1 MSGPWYQ
8 ERGPSA
14 QEVRND
20 VINILKK
27 DDNIKYHIDNNDI
40 LQKVLHEIIPD
51 TKTDFGSYRGYI
63 TFGTAKELAKEV
75 NTEYCKVL
83 CESNYCIMQ

>member
-63 TFGTAKELAKEV
+63 TFGIAKELAKEV

>member
-8 ERGPSA
+8 ECGPSA

-20 VINILKK
+20 VMNILKK

-40 LQKVLHEIIPD
+40 LQKVLYKIIPD
-51 TKTDFGSYRGYI
+51 TKTDFGSYRGYK